1 MLADFL
7 WFGKSEVQ
15 RFQASG
21 NPLNWPP
28 MSQRIQMLP
37 DHVINKIAAGEVI
50 ERPASVMKELVEN
63 AIDAGATQ
71 VDVEVVQ
78 GGMQLIAV
86 SDNGSGM
93 SRDDALLSVE
103 RHATSKIRT
112 AEQVEAVSTLGFRGE
127 ALSSISAVSRFTL
140 ITRPADELSGTEIRI
155 SGGKMQD
162 VTDAGCPP
170 GTRFEVRNLFFNVPA
185 RRKFLRTEAT
195 ELAQIRQLFA
205 VYALAHPEV
214 GLTFTSDGR
223 EVYNLPGGSNLAD
236 RITALYS
243 PAFLSNLRRLDYEVD
258 AVKVTG
264 FAGLPQTGRSDRSDQ
279 YVFINGRPASAPVIY
294 HALNEAY
301 HAVLARGRYPSAFL
315 FIESPPALVDVN
327 VHPAKK
333 EVRFR
338 HPNAVRDAVIAS
350 VQKAL
355 ALEAPAAEQ
364 RAPAFKFE
372 APRPAPVV
380 EKQHELNIRGQVSGD
395 RVQAT
400 GFREQEPE
408 QDQKKTLTA
417 DSRPLTTSSSS
428 SPWKWCRV
436 LGQAGGMY
444 AVLETEEGI
453 VLMDPQAAH
462 ERVLFEK
469 FMHDLTAGK
478 PSRQGLLT
486 PEAIELMPADA
497 EALRRHLPVLDEMGF
512 GISAFGDDTFLVDAL
527 PVHLQ
532 NGSPIVILSGIA
544 RALERSGAAARAT
557 REALRETVA
566 QAACRTSV
574 RANDTLSVAAIERLV
589 EDLAKTE
596 MPYTCP
602 HGRPTL
608 IFTSFTELN
617 RKFGRN

>member
-1 MLADFL
+1 MN
-7 WFGKSEVQ
+7 Q
-15 RFQASG
+15 H
-21 NPLNWPP
+21 
-28 MSQRIQMLP
+28 IQMLP

-78 GGMQLIAV
+78 GGSQLIAV

-93 SRDDALLSVE
+93 NRDDALLSIE

-112 AEQVEAVSTLGFRGE
+112 AEEVEAVATLGFRGE
-127 ALSSISAVSRFTL
+127 ALSSIAAVSRFTL
-140 ITRPADELSGTEIRI
+140 VTRPAAELSGTEIHI
-155 SGGKMQD
+155 SGGKLQD
-162 VTDAGCPP
+162 VLDAGCPP
-170 GTRFEVRNLFFNVPA
+170 GTRFEIRNLFFNVPA

-205 VYALAHPEV
+205 VYALAHPET

-223 EVYNLPGGSNLAD
+223 EMYNLPGGSNLAD

-243 PAFLSNLRRLDYEVD
+243 PGFLSHLRKLDFEAD
-258 AVKVTG
+258 GVKISG
-264 FAGLPQTGRSDRSDQ
+264 FAGLPQTGRKDRSDQ
-279 YVFINGRPASAPVIY
+279 YIFINGRPASAPVIH

-301 HAVLARGRYPSAFL
+301 HAVLARGRYPSAFI
-315 FIESPPALVDVN
+315 FITVPPTQVDVN

-338 HPNAVRDAVIAS
+338 HPAAVRDAVIAA

-355 ALEAPAAEQ
+355 ALEAPEAARRE
-364 RAPAFKFE
+364 PAFKFE
-372 APRPAPVV
+372 APRPAPTVH
-380 EKQHELNIRGQVSGD
+380 KQHELKIE
-395 RVQAT
+395 VQQAALNVPPSD
-400 GFREQEPE
+400 PE
-408 QDQKKTLTA
+408 KPEARSLK
-417 DSRPLTTSSSS
+417 PSS

-436 LGQAGGMY
+436 LGQAGGLY

-478 PSRQGLLT
+478 PLRQGLLT

-512 GISAFGDDTFLVDAL
+512 GISAFGQDTFMVDAL

-544 RALERSGAAARAT
+544 RALEKSGAALRAT

-566 QAACRTSV
+566 QAACRTSTK
-574 RANDTLSVAAIERLV
+574 AKDALSAGAIERLV

-617 RKFGRN
+617 RKFGRS

>member
-1 MLADFL
+1 
-7 WFGKSEVQ
+7 VNQ
-15 RFQASG
+15 H
-21 NPLNWPP
+21 
-28 MSQRIQMLP
+28 IQMLP

-78 GGMQLIAV
+78 GGMQLIAI

-93 SRDDALLSVE
+93 NRDDALLSIE

-112 AEQVEAVSTLGFRGE
+112 AEQVEAIATLGFRGE

-140 ITRPADELSGTEIRI
+140 ITRPAEELSGTEIHV
-155 SGGKMQD
+155 SGGKMQE
-162 VTDAGCPP
+162 VLDAGCPP
-170 GTRFEVRNLFFNVPA
+170 GTRLEIRNLFFNVPA

-205 VYALAHPEV
+205 VYALAHPET
-214 GLTFTSDGR
+214 GLTFNSDGR

-243 PAFLSNLRRLDYEVD
+243 PAFLSNLRELDYEVD

-315 FIESPPALVDVN
+315 FIECPPALVDVN

-338 HPNAVRDAVIAS
+338 HPHAVRDAVIAA

-355 ALEAPAAEQ
+355 ALEAPETE
-364 RAPAFKFE
+364 RRTPAFQFE
-372 APRPAPVV
+372 APRPAPPV
-380 EKQHELNIRGQVSGD
+380 EKQHELSIQTPEVSRRGIPAEPPVASPATSKPVQIQGD
-395 RVQAT
+395 
-400 GFREQEPE
+400 G
-408 QDQKKTLTA
+408 K
-417 DSRPLTTSSSS
+417 

-486 PEAIELMPADA
+486 PEAIDLMPSDA

-512 GISAFGDDTFLVDAL
+512 GISDFGQDTFIVDSL

-532 NGSPIVILSGIA
+532 NGSAIVILSGIA
-544 RALERSGAAARAT
+544 RALEKSGAASRAT

-566 QAACRTSV
+566 QAACRASIKTK
-574 RANDTLSVAAIERLV
+574 DTLSPVAMERLV

-617 RKFGRN
+617 RKFGRA

>member
-1 MLADFL
+1 
-7 WFGKSEVQ
+7 
-15 RFQASG
+15 
-21 NPLNWPP
+21 
-28 MSQRIQMLP
+28 MSQHIQMLP

-93 SRDDALLSVE
+93 SRDDALLSIE

-127 ALSSISAVSRFTL
+127 ALSSIAAVSRFTL
-140 ITRPADELSGTEIRI
+140 ITRPAAELSGTQIQV
-155 SGGKMQD
+155 SGGKLQD
-162 VTDAGCPP
+162 VLDAGCPP
-170 GTRFEVRNLFFNVPA
+170 GTRFEIRNLFFNVPA

-205 VYALAHPEV
+205 VYALAHPET

-223 EVYNLPGGSNLAD
+223 EIYNLPGSSSLAD
-236 RITALYS
+236 RIAALYS
-243 PAFLSNLRRLDYEVD
+243 PSFLSNLRKLDFAAD
-258 AVKVTG
+258 GVKVSG

-294 HALNEAY
+294 HGLNEAY

-315 FIESPPALVDVN
+315 FIECPPALVDVN

-338 HPNAVRDAVIAS
+338 HPNAVRDAVIAA

-355 ALEAPAAEQ
+355 ALEAPEAEQ
-364 RAPAFKFE
+364 RAPVFKFD
-372 APRPAPVV
+372 APRPAPRI
-380 EKQHELNIRGQVSGD
+380 EKQHELSI
-395 RVQAT
+395 QASEIPRRAT
-400 GFREQEPE
+400 PPISPSEDFGEIETKNTPE
-408 QDQKKTLTA
+408 
-417 DSRPLTTSSSS
+417 RS

-436 LGQAGGMY
+436 LGQAGGLY
-444 AVLETEEGI
+444 AVLETEEGV

-497 EALRRHLPVLDEMGF
+497 DALRRHLPVLDEMGF
-512 GISAFGDDTFLVDAL
+512 GISDFGQDTFIVDAL

-544 RALERSGAAARAT
+544 RALERSGAASRAT

-566 QAACRTSV
+566 QAACRTSIK
-574 RANDTLSVAAIERLV
+574 AKDTLSIAAIERLV

-617 RKFGRN
+617 RKFGRS

>member
-1 MLADFL
+1 MLLAL
-7 WFGKSEVQ
+7 PKEATRRGAAKPARLSRVNQ
-15 RFQASG
+15 H
-21 NPLNWPP
+21 
-28 MSQRIQMLP
+28 IQMLP

-71 VDVEVVQ
+71 VDVQVVQ
-78 GGMQLIAV
+78 GGMQLIAI
-86 SDNGSGM
+86 SDNGCGM
-93 SRDDALLSVE
+93 GRDDALLSIE

-127 ALSSISAVSRFTL
+127 ALSSISAVSRFML
-140 ITRPADELSGTEIRI
+140 ITRPADELSGTQIQV
-155 SGGKMQD
+155 SGGKLLD
-162 VTDAGCPP
+162 VSDAGCPP
-170 GTRFEVRNLFFNVPA
+170 GTRFEIRNLFFNVPA

-214 GLTFTSDGR
+214 GLTFNSDGR

-236 RITALYS
+236 RIAALYS
-243 PAFLSNLRRLDYEVD
+243 PSFLSNLRPLDYEVD

-279 YVFINGRPASAPVIY
+279 YVFINGRPASAPVIF

-315 FIESPPALVDVN
+315 FIECPPVLVDVN

-338 HPNAVRDAVIAS
+338 HPNAVRDAVIAA

-355 ALEAPAAEQ
+355 ALEAPAAE
-364 RAPAFKFE
+364 RIAPAFKFD

-380 EKQHELNIRGQVSGD
+380 EKQQELDVRH
-395 RVQAT
+395 QAT
-400 GFREQEPE
+400 GIRSQASEHKEKREEAPASNQ
-408 QDQKKTLTA
+408 Q
-417 DSRPLTTSSSS
+417 SSIVNHQS

-436 LGQAGGMY
+436 LGQAGGTY
-444 AVLETEEGI
+444 VVLETEEGI

-469 FMHDLTAGK
+469 FMHDLAAGK

-497 EALRRHLPVLDEMGF
+497 EALRRHLPALDQMGF
-512 GISAFGDDTFLVDAL
+512 GISDFGQDTFIVDAL

-532 NGSPIVILSGIA
+532 NGSVIMILSGIA
-544 RALERSGAAARAT
+544 QALEKTGAAARAT
-557 REALRETVA
+557 RDALRETVA
-566 QAACRTSV
+566 QAACRASIKTKE
-574 RANDTLSVAAIERLV
+574 TLSPAAMERLV

-596 MPYTCP
+596 MPYTGP
-602 HGRPTL
+602 NGRPTL
-608 IFTSFTELN
+608 IFQSFTELN
-617 RKFGRN
+617 RKFGRA

>member
-1 MLADFL
+1 
-7 WFGKSEVQ
+7 
-15 RFQASG
+15 
-21 NPLNWPP
+21 
-28 MSQRIQMLP
+28 MLP

-50 ERPASVMKELVEN
+50 ERPASVVKELVEN

-78 GGMQLIAV
+78 GGMQLIAI

-93 SRDDALLSVE
+93 GRDDAMLSIE

-112 AEQVEAVSTLGFRGE
+112 AEQVEAISTLGFRGE

-140 ITRPADELSGTEIRI
+140 ITRPAEELSGTQILI
-155 SGGKMQD
+155 AGGKMQD
-162 VTDAGCPP
+162 VADAGCPP

-205 VYALAHPEV
+205 VYALAHPET
-214 GLTFTSDGR
+214 GLRFISDGR

-236 RITALYS
+236 RIMALYS
-243 PAFLSNLRRLDYEVD
+243 PSFLSNLRQLDYEVD
-258 AVKVTG
+258 AVKVSG

-315 FIESPPALVDVN
+315 FIECPPALVDVN

-338 HPNAVRDAVIAS
+338 HPNAVRDAVIAA

-355 ALEAPAAEQ
+355 ALEAPVAE
-364 RAPAFKFE
+364 RREPAFKFD
-372 APRPAPVV
+372 APRPAPPV
-380 EKQHELNIRGQVSGD
+380 ERQRELDIRSQEAGI
-395 RVQAT
+395 RNQASA
-400 GFREQEPE
+400 P
-408 QDQKKTLTA
+408 KVLTP
-417 DSRPLTTSSSS
+417 DSRPLTPPSSS

-512 GISAFGDDTFLVDAL
+512 GISDFGQDTFIVDAL

-544 RALERSGAAARAT
+544 RALEKSGAATRAT

-566 QAACRTSV
+566 QAACRTSIK
-574 RANDTLSVAAIERLV
+574 AKDNLSPEAIERLV
-589 EDLAKTE
+589 GDLAKTE

-608 IFTSFTELN
+608 IFTSFAELN
-617 RKFGRN
+617 RKFGKS

>member
-1 MLADFL
+1 
-7 WFGKSEVQ
+7 
-15 RFQASG
+15 
-21 NPLNWPP
+21 
-28 MSQRIQMLP
+28 MLP

-63 AIDAGATQ
+63 ALDAGATQ

-93 SRDDALLSVE
+93 GRDDALLSIE

-140 ITRPADELSGTEIRI
+140 ITRPAEELSGTEIHV
-155 SGGKMQD
+155 SGGKLQD
-162 VTDAGCPP
+162 VLDAGCPT

-205 VYALAHPEV
+205 VYALAHPET

-223 EVYNLPGGSNLAD
+223 QIYNLPGGSTLAD
-236 RITALYS
+236 RVAALYS
-243 PAFLSNLRRLDYEVD
+243 ASFLSNLRKLDYEVD

-264 FAGLPQTGRSDRSDQ
+264 FTGLPQTGRSDRSDQ

-315 FIESPPALVDVN
+315 FIECPPALVDVN

-338 HPNAVRDAVIAS
+338 HPNAVRDAVIAA

-355 ALEAPAAEQ
+355 SLELPEAER

-372 APRPAPVV
+372 TPRPAPQV
-380 EKQHELNIRGQVSGD
+380 EKQREFSIHPAPAPKRE
-395 RVQAT
+395 VQPLEVPAVA
-400 GFREQEPE
+400 EPE
-408 QDQKKTLTA
+408 KIPAGAVEGGGKA
-417 DSRPLTTSSSS
+417 
-428 SPWKWCRV
+428 PWKWCRI
-436 LGQAGGMY
+436 LGQAGGLY

-469 FMHDLTAGK
+469 FMHDLTAGR

-486 PEAIELMPADA
+486 PEAIQLMPADA

-512 GISAFGDDTFLVDAL
+512 GISYFGEDTFIVDAL

-532 NGSPIVILSGIA
+532 HGAPIMLLSGIA
-544 RALERSGAAARAT
+544 RALEKSGAASRAT
-557 REALRETVA
+557 RETLRETVA
-566 QAACRTSV
+566 QAACRASIK
-574 RANDTLSVAAIERLV
+574 AGNTLSAAAMERLV

-617 RKFGRN
+617 RKFGKS

>member
-1 MLADFL
+1 
-7 WFGKSEVQ
+7 
-15 RFQASG
+15 
-21 NPLNWPP
+21 
-28 MSQRIQMLP
+28 MLP

-93 SRDDALLSVE
+93 NRDDALLSIE

-112 AEQVEAVSTLGFRGE
+112 AEQVEAVATLGFRGE

-140 ITRPADELSGTEIRI
+140 ITRRADELSGTQILI
-155 SGGKMQD
+155 AGGKLQD
-162 VTDAGCPP
+162 VLDAGCPP
-170 GTRFEVRNLFFNVPA
+170 GTRMEVRNLFFNVPA

-243 PAFLSNLRRLDYEVD
+243 PSFLSNLRQLDYEVD

-338 HPNAVRDAVIAS
+338 HPNAVRDAVIAA

-355 ALEAPAAEQ
+355 TLEAPVAE
-364 RAPAFKFE
+364 RREPAFTFE
-372 APRPAPVV
+372 APRPAPPV
-380 EKQHELNIRGQVSGD
+380 EKQHEFEQVAGGKCRVASGENP
-395 RVQAT
+395 V
-400 GFREQEPE
+400 
-408 QDQKKTLTA
+408 TA
-417 DSRPLTTSSSS
+417 DSGLSSQSPDSNPQSAISNPQS
-428 SPWKWCRV
+428 SPWTWCRV

-444 AVLETEEGI
+444 VVLETEEGI

-512 GISAFGDDTFLVDAL
+512 GISDFGQDTFIVDAL

-544 RALERSGAAARAT
+544 RALEKSGVAARAT

-566 QAACRTSV
+566 QAACRTSIK
-574 RANDTLSVAAIERLV
+574 AKDTLSTAAIERLV
-589 EDLAKTE
+589 ADLAKTE

-608 IFTSFTELN
+608 IFTSFAELN
-617 RKFGRN
+617 RKFGR

>member
-1 MLADFL
+1 MFPAVNQL
-7 WFGKSEVQ
+7 
-15 RFQASG
+15 
-21 NPLNWPP
+21 
-28 MSQRIQMLP
+28 IQMLP

-78 GGMQLIAV
+78 GGMQLIAI

-93 SRDDALLSVE
+93 GRDDALLSIE

-112 AEQVEAVSTLGFRGE
+112 AEQVEAVATLGFRGE

-140 ITRPADELSGTEIRI
+140 ITRPAGEVSGTEIRV
-155 SGGKMQD
+155 SGAKLQD

-170 GTRFEVRNLFFNVPA
+170 GTRIEVRNLFFNVPA

-205 VYALAHPEV
+205 VYALAHPGI
-214 GLTFTSDGR
+214 GLTFRSDGR
-223 EVYNLPGGSNLAD
+223 EVYNLPGGSSLSE
-236 RITALYS
+236 RIAALYS
-243 PAFLSNLRRLDYEVD
+243 PSFLSNLRPLDYEE
-258 AVKVTG
+258 APVKISG

-315 FIESPPALVDVN
+315 FIECPPVLVDVN

-338 HPNAVRDAVIAS
+338 HPTAVRDAVIAA
-350 VQKAL
+350 VQTAL
-355 ALEAPAAEQ
+355 ALTNPAAERSEATFRFDAQ
-364 RAPAFKFE
+364 PAL
-372 APRPAPVV
+372 PPPA
-380 EKQHELNIRGQVSGD
+380 QQELSIGRRKTEDGGQIGSD
-395 RVQAT
+395 
-400 GFREQEPE
+400 EEPPAGGK
-408 QDQKKTLTA
+408 DTPSSVLC
-417 DSRPLTTSSSS
+417 SPSSS
-428 SPWKWCRV
+428 SPWQWCRV
-436 LGQAGGMY
+436 LGQAGGLY
-444 AVLETEEGI
+444 AVLETEEGL

-469 FMHDLTAGK
+469 FMNNLTAGK
-478 PSRQGLLT
+478 PSRQGLLA
-486 PEAIELMPADA
+486 PETIELMPADA

-512 GISAFGDDTFLVDAL
+512 GISDFGQDTFIVDAL
-527 PVHLQ
+527 PVQLQ
-532 NGSPIVILSGIA
+532 NGSPVGMVSGIA
-544 RALERSGAAARAT
+544 KALEKSASAARAT
-557 REALRETVA
+557 RELLRETVA
-566 QAACRTSV
+566 QAACRTAV
-574 RANDTLSVAAIERLV
+574 KAGDRLSDAAIERLV
-589 EDLAKTE
+589 EELAKTE

-617 RKFGRN
+617 RKFGRG

>member
-1 MLADFL
+1 MN
-7 WFGKSEVQ
+7 Q
-15 RFQASG
+15 H
-21 NPLNWPP
+21 
-28 MSQRIQMLP
+28 IQMLP

-93 SRDDALLSVE
+93 NRDDALLSIE

-127 ALSSISAVSRFTL
+127 ALSSIAAVSRFTL
-140 ITRPADELSGTEIRI
+140 ITRPAEELSGTEIHV

-162 VTDAGCPP
+162 VLDAGCPP
-170 GTRFEVRNLFFNVPA
+170 GTRMEIRNLFFNVPA

-205 VYALAHPEV
+205 VYALAHPET

-223 EVYNLPGGSNLAD
+223 EVYNLPGGSTLAD
-236 RITALYS
+236 RIAALYS
-243 PAFLSNLRRLDYEVD
+243 PSFLSNLRQLDYEVD

-338 HPNAVRDAVIAS
+338 HPNAVRDAVIAA

-355 ALEAPAAEQ
+355 ALEAPEAARRE
-364 RAPAFKFE
+364 PAFKFD
-372 APRPAPVV
+372 APRPAPRV
-380 EKQHELNIRGQVSGD
+380 EKQHELDIGRQRTEDRGQKTEDQSGNTKPPSSVVS
-395 RVQAT
+395 
-400 GFREQEPE
+400 P
-408 QDQKKTLTA
+408 
-417 DSRPLTTSSSS
+417 PPPSS

-436 LGQAGGMY
+436 LGQAGGLY
-444 AVLETEEGI
+444 AVLETEEGV

-486 PEAIELMPADA
+486 PEAIELMPEDAD
-497 EALRRHLPVLDEMGF
+497 ALRRHLPVLDEMGF
-512 GISAFGDDTFLVDAL
+512 GISDFGQDTFIVDAL

-532 NGSPIVILSGIA
+532 NGSPIVILSGIGQ
-544 RALERSGAAARAT
+544 ALEKSGAASRAT

-574 RANDTLSVAAIERLV
+574 KAKDALSTAAIERLV

-617 RKFGRN
+617 RKFGRS

>member
-1 MLADFL
+1 MN
-7 WFGKSEVQ
+7 Q
-15 RFQASG
+15 H
-21 NPLNWPP
+21 
-28 MSQRIQMLP
+28 IQMLP

-93 SRDDALLSVE
+93 NRDDALLSIE

-140 ITRPADELSGTEIRI
+140 ITRPAAELSGTHIQV
-155 SGGKMQD
+155 SGGKLQD
-162 VTDAGCPP
+162 VVDAGCPP

-243 PAFLSNLRRLDYEVD
+243 PAFLSNLRQLDYEVD

-279 YVFINGRPASAPVIY
+279 YVFINGRPASAPVIH

-338 HPNAVRDAVIAS
+338 HPNAVRDAVIAA
-350 VQKAL
+350 VRKAL
-355 ALEAPAAEQ
+355 ALEAPEAER
-364 RAPAFKFE
+364 RAPAFQFE
-372 APRPAPVV
+372 TPRPAPTV
-380 EKQHELNIRGQVSGD
+380 EKQRELDIERQESGFGSQETID
-395 RVQAT
+395 RNQAV
-400 GFREQEPE
+400 EQES
-408 QDQKKTLTA
+408 KIS
-417 DSRPLTTSSSS
+417 DSRPLTPSSPT

-444 AVLETEEGI
+444 VVLETEEGI

-512 GISAFGDDTFLVDAL
+512 GISAFGQDTFIVDAL

-532 NGSPIVILSGIA
+532 SGSPIVILSGIA
-544 RALERSGAAARAT
+544 RALEKSGAAARAT

-566 QAACRTSV
+566 QAACRTSIKA
-574 RANDTLSVAAIERLV
+574 RDTLPPAAMERLV

-617 RKFGRN
+617 RKFGRS

>member
-1 MLADFL
+1 MLADFTE
-7 WFGKSEVQ
+7 FGKSEVQ
-15 RFQASG
+15 RFQVPG
-21 NPLNWPP
+21 NPLDCPP
-28 MSQRIQMLP
+28 MSQCIQMLP

-50 ERPASVMKELVEN
+50 ERPASVVKELVEN

-93 SRDDALLSVE
+93 NRDDALLSVE

-127 ALSSISAVSRFTL
+127 ALSSIAAVSRFTL
-140 ITRPADELSGTEIRI
+140 ITRPAAELSGTQIHI

-236 RITALYS
+236 RISALYS
-243 PAFLSNLRRLDYEVD
+243 PSFLSHLRRLDYEVD

-279 YVFINGRPASAPVIY
+279 YVFINGRPASAPVIH

-355 ALEAPAAEQ
+355 ALEAPEAEQ

-372 APRPAPVV
+372 APQPVPVV
-380 EKQHELNIRGQVSGD
+380 EKQRELAIEAQRHKGAELQ
-395 RVQAT
+395 
-400 GFREQEPE
+400 REEGLKTPLSDPE
-408 QDQKKTLTA
+408 KPKAQSPKP
-417 DSRPLTTSSSS
+417 SN

-444 AVLETEEGI
+444 AVLETEERM

-497 EALRRHLPVLDEMGF
+497 EALRRHLPALDEMGF
-512 GISAFGDDTFLVDAL
+512 GISAFGDDTFIVDAL

-544 RALERSGAAARAT
+544 RALERSGTAARAA
-557 REALRETVA
+557 REALCETVA
-566 QAACRTSV
+566 QAACRTSIK
-574 RANDTLSVAAIERLV
+574 ANDALSAAAIERLV

-617 RKFGRN
+617 RKFGRT

>member
-1 MLADFL
+1 
-7 WFGKSEVQ
+7 
-15 RFQASG
+15 
-21 NPLNWPP
+21 
-28 MSQRIQMLP
+28 MSPAVNQHIQMLP
-37 DHVINKIAAGEVI
+37 DNVINKIAAGEVI

-93 SRDDALLSVE
+93 NRDDALLSVE

-112 AEQVEAVSTLGFRGE
+112 AEQVEAISTLGFRGE

-140 ITRPADELSGTEIRI
+140 ITRPAEELSGTQIQI

-214 GLTFTSDGR
+214 GLTFNSDGR

-243 PAFLSNLRRLDYEVD
+243 PSFLSNLRQLDYEVD
-258 AVKVTG
+258 AVKIIG

-279 YVFINGRPASAPVIY
+279 YIFINGRPASAPVIY

-338 HPNAVRDAVIAS
+338 HPNAVRDAVIAA

-355 ALEAPAAEQ
+355 ALEAPEAER

-372 APRPAPVV
+372 APRPAPPA
-380 EKQHELNIRGQVSGD
+380 EKQHEFEQVSGD
-395 RVQAT
+395 KCRGAGGQ
-400 GFREQEPE
+400 
-408 QDQKKTLTA
+408 TLVTA
-417 DSRPLTTSSSS
+417 DLDPSSQSPNFQSSIPNHQS

-444 AVLETEEGI
+444 VVLETEEGI

-469 FMHDLTAGK
+469 FMRDLMVGK

-486 PEAIELMPADA
+486 PEAIELMPVDA

-512 GISAFGDDTFLVDAL
+512 GISAFGDDTFIVDAL

-544 RALERSGAAARAT
+544 RALEKSGAVSRAT

-566 QAACRTSV
+566 QAACRTSIKSKD
-574 RANDTLSVAAIERLV
+574 NLSPEAIERLV

-596 MPYTCP
+596 MPYTSP

-617 RKFGRN
+617 RKFGRS

>member
-1 MLADFL
+1 
-7 WFGKSEVQ
+7 
-15 RFQASG
+15 
-21 NPLNWPP
+21 
-28 MSQRIQMLP
+28 MLP

-78 GGMQLIAV
+78 GGSQLIAV

-93 SRDDALLSVE
+93 NRDNALLSIE

-112 AEQVEAVSTLGFRGE
+112 AEEVEAVSTLGFRGE
-127 ALSSISAVSRFTL
+127 ALSSIAAVSRFTL
-140 ITRPADELSGTEIRI
+140 ITRPAAELSGTQLLV
-155 SGGKMQD
+155 SGGKLQD
-162 VTDAGCPP
+162 VLDAGCPP
-170 GTRFEVRNLFFNVPA
+170 GTRFEIRNLFFNVPA

-205 VYALAHPEV
+205 VYALAHPET

-223 EVYNLPGGSNLAD
+223 ELYNLPGGSSLAD

-243 PAFLSNLRRLDYEVD
+243 PSFLSNLRQLDYEVD

-301 HAVLARGRYPSAFL
+301 HAVLARGRYPSAFI
-315 FIESPPALVDVN
+315 FITVPPALVDVN

-338 HPNAVRDAVIAS
+338 HPIAVRDAVIAA

-355 ALEAPAAEQ
+355 EAPVAE
-364 RAPAFKFE
+364 RREPAFKFE
-372 APRPAPVV
+372 AARPAPPIV
-380 EKQHELNIRGQVSGD
+380 KQHELDIGNQRSE
-395 RVQAT
+395 
-400 GFREQEPE
+400 FRSQSSVNPKETVAKQP
-408 QDQKKTLTA
+408 TA
-417 DSRPLTTSSSS
+417 DLLTSDLRPPTSSPS

-436 LGQAGGMY
+436 LGQAGGLY
-444 AVLETEEGI
+444 VVLETEEGI

-478 PSRQGLLT
+478 PARQGLLA
-486 PEAIELMPADA
+486 PEAIDLMPADA
-497 EALRRHLPVLDEMGF
+497 EALRHHLPVLDEMGF
-512 GISAFGDDTFLVDAL
+512 GISAFGQNTFIVDAL

-544 RALERSGAAARAT
+544 RALEKTGAAARAT

-566 QAACRTSV
+566 QAACRTSIKTK
-574 RANDTLSVAAIERLV
+574 DSLSTAALERLV
-589 EDLAKTE
+589 DDLAKTE

-617 RKFGRN
+617 RKFGR

>member
-1 MLADFL
+1 
-7 WFGKSEVQ
+7 
-15 RFQASG
+15 
-21 NPLNWPP
+21 
-28 MSQRIQMLP
+28 MLP
-37 DHVINKIAAGEVI
+37 DNVINKIAAGEVI

-93 SRDDALLSVE
+93 NRDDALLSIE

-112 AEQVEAVSTLGFRGE
+112 AEQVEAISTLGFRGE

-140 ITRPADELSGTEIRI
+140 ITRPAEELSGTQIQI
-155 SGGKMQD
+155 SGGKLQD

-214 GLTFTSDGR
+214 GLTFNSDGR

-243 PAFLSNLRRLDYEVD
+243 PAFLSNLRKLDYEVD
-258 AVKVTG
+258 AVKITG

-338 HPNAVRDAVIAS
+338 HPNAVRDAVIAA

-355 ALEAPAAEQ
+355 ALEAPEAER
-364 RAPAFKFE
+364 RAPVFQFDS
-372 APRPAPVV
+372 PRPAPPV
-380 EKQHELNIRGQVSGD
+380 EKQHELDIGSQRSETRRQRS
-395 RVQAT
+395 
-400 GFREQEPE
+400 E
-408 QDQKKTLTA
+408 DQKVTAAEEPAAALTSDLRSPA
-417 DSRPLTTSSSS
+417 SSS

-436 LGQAGGMY
+436 LGQAGGTY

-469 FMHDLTAGK
+469 FMHDLMAGRL
-478 PSRQGLLT
+478 SRQGLLT

-497 EALRRHLPVLDEMGF
+497 EALRRHLPVLDGMGF
-512 GISAFGDDTFLVDAL
+512 GISDFGQDTFIVDAL

-544 RALERSGAAARAT
+544 RALEKSGAASRAT

-566 QAACRTSV
+566 QAACRTSIKSK
-574 RANDTLSVAAIERLV
+574 DPLSTAAIERLV

-596 MPYTCP
+596 MPYTSP

-617 RKFGRN
+617 RKFGRS

>member
-1 MLADFL
+1 
-7 WFGKSEVQ
+7 
-15 RFQASG
+15 
-21 NPLNWPP
+21 
-28 MSQRIQMLP
+28 MLP

-93 SRDDALLSVE
+93 NRDDALLSIE

-127 ALSSISAVSRFTL
+127 ALSSIAAVSRFTL
-140 ITRPADELSGTEIRI
+140 ITRPAEELSGTEIHV

-162 VTDAGCPP
+162 VLDAGCPP
-170 GTRFEVRNLFFNVPA
+170 GTRMEIRNLFFNVPA

-205 VYALAHPEV
+205 VYALAHPET

-223 EVYNLPGGSNLAD
+223 EVYNLPGGSTLAD
-236 RITALYS
+236 RIAALYS
-243 PAFLSNLRRLDYEVD
+243 PSFLSNLRQLDYEVD

-338 HPNAVRDAVIAS
+338 HPNAVRDAVIAA

-355 ALEAPAAEQ
+355 ALEAPEAARRE
-364 RAPAFKFE
+364 PAFKFD
-372 APRPAPVV
+372 APRPAPRV
-380 EKQHELNIRGQVSGD
+380 EKQHELDIGRQRTEDRGQKTEDQSGNTKPPSSVVS
-395 RVQAT
+395 
-400 GFREQEPE
+400 P
-408 QDQKKTLTA
+408 
-417 DSRPLTTSSSS
+417 PPPSS

-436 LGQAGGMY
+436 LGQAGGLY
-444 AVLETEEGI
+444 AVLETEEGV

-486 PEAIELMPADA
+486 PEAIELMPEDAD
-497 EALRRHLPVLDEMGF
+497 ALRRHLPVLDEMGF
-512 GISAFGDDTFLVDAL
+512 GISDFGQDTFIVDAL

-532 NGSPIVILSGIA
+532 NGSPIVILSGIGQ
-544 RALERSGAAARAT
+544 ALEKSGAASRAT

-574 RANDTLSVAAIERLV
+574 KAKDALSTAAIERLV

-617 RKFGRN
+617 RKFGRS

>member
-1 MLADFL
+1 MN
-7 WFGKSEVQ
+7 Q
-15 RFQASG
+15 H
-21 NPLNWPP
+21 
-28 MSQRIQMLP
+28 IQMLP

-63 AIDAGATQ
+63 ALDAGATQ

-93 SRDDALLSVE
+93 NRDDALLSIE

-112 AEQVEAVSTLGFRGE
+112 AEEVEAVATLGFRGE

-140 ITRPADELSGTEIRI
+140 ITRPAAELSGTQILI
-155 SGGKMQD
+155 AGGKLQD
-162 VTDAGCPP
+162 VLDAGCPP
-170 GTRFEVRNLFFNVPA
+170 GTRFEIRNLFFNVPA

-205 VYALAHPEV
+205 VYALAHPET

-223 EVYNLPGGSNLAD
+223 EVYNLPGGSSLAD

-243 PAFLSNLRRLDYEVD
+243 PAFLSHLRKLDFEADGVRI
-258 AVKVTG
+258 AG

-279 YVFINGRPASAPVIY
+279 YVFINGRPASAPVIF

-315 FIESPPALVDVN
+315 FIETPPAQVDVN

-338 HPNAVRDAVIAS
+338 HPAAVRDAVIAA

-355 ALEAPAAEQ
+355 ALEAPETE
-364 RAPAFKFE
+364 RREPAFKFD
-372 APRPAPVV
+372 APRPAPRV
-380 EKQHELNIRGQVSGD
+380 EKQHELDIRGQVSG
-395 RVQAT
+395 VGSQGS
-400 GFREQEPE
+400 GFRAQETE
-408 QDQKKTLTA
+408 SNQRKSLTSDVPTPVQGGDKA
-417 DSRPLTTSSSS
+417 
-428 SPWKWCRV
+428 PWKWCRV
-436 LGQAGGMY
+436 LGQAGGLY

-512 GISAFGDDTFLVDAL
+512 GVSAFGQDTFIVDAL

-544 RALERSGAAARAT
+544 RALEKSGAAARAT

-566 QAACRTSV
+566 QAACRTSIK
-574 RANDTLSVAAIERLV
+574 AKDALPAAAIERLV

-617 RKFGRN
+617 RKFGRS

>member
-1 MLADFL
+1 
-7 WFGKSEVQ
+7 
-15 RFQASG
+15 
-21 NPLNWPP
+21 
-28 MSQRIQMLP
+28 MLP

-78 GGMQLIAV
+78 GGMQLIAI

-93 SRDDALLSVE
+93 SRDDALLAIE

-112 AEQVEAVSTLGFRGE
+112 AEQVEEIATLGFRGE

-140 ITRPADELSGTEIRI
+140 ITRPAEELSGTEIHV
-155 SGGKMQD
+155 SGGTLQD
-162 VTDAGCPP
+162 VVDAGCPP

-214 GLTFTSDGR
+214 GLTFRSDGR

-243 PAFLSNLRRLDYEVD
+243 PSFLSNLRPVNDGDD
-258 AVKVTG
+258 AVQVSG

-279 YVFINGRPASAPVIY
+279 YVFINGRPASAPVIF

-301 HAVLARGRYPSAFL
+301 HAVLARGRYPSAFI
-315 FIESPPALVDVN
+315 FITVPPAMVDVN

-338 HPNAVRDAVIAS
+338 HPGAVRDAVIAA

-355 ALEAPAAEQ
+355 ALEVPQAEPLT
-364 RAPAFKFE
+364 PAFTFD
-372 APRPAPVV
+372 APRPAPPVV
-380 EKQHELNIRGQVSGD
+380 TQRELEIGGQRSEVSGQRSEVRDQRSEVRGQSED
-395 RVQAT
+395 
-400 GFREQEPE
+400 P
-408 QDQKKTLTA
+408 KL
-417 DSRPLTTSSSS
+417 PTSDLRSSTSSS

-469 FMHDLTAGK
+469 FMNDLTDGT

-497 EALRRHLPVLDEMGF
+497 EALRRHLPVLDDMGF
-512 GISAFGDDTFLVDAL
+512 GISDFGQDTFLVDAL

-532 NGSPIVILSGIA
+532 NGPVIAILSSIA
-544 RALERSGAAARAT
+544 QALEKSGAATRAT

-566 QAACRTSV
+566 QAACRASIKS
-574 RANDTLSVAAIERLV
+574 RDTLSPAAMERLV
-589 EDLAKTE
+589 EDLSKTE

-608 IFTSFTELN
+608 IFQSFTELN
-617 RKFGRN
+617 RKFGRT

>member
-1 MLADFL
+1 
-7 WFGKSEVQ
+7 
-15 RFQASG
+15 
-21 NPLNWPP
+21 
-28 MSQRIQMLP
+28 
-37 DHVINKIAAGEVI
+37 VINKIAAGEVI

-93 SRDDALLSVE
+93 NRDDALLSIE

-112 AEQVEAVSTLGFRGE
+112 AEQVEAISTLGFRGE
-127 ALSSISAVSRFTL
+127 ALSSIAAVSRFTL
-140 ITRPADELSGTEIRI
+140 ITRPAEELSGTQIQI
-155 SGGKMQD
+155 SGGKLQD
-162 VTDAGCPP
+162 VLDAGCPS
-170 GTRFEVRNLFFNVPA
+170 GTRFEIRNLFFNVPA

-205 VYALAHPEV
+205 VYALAHPET

-223 EVYNLPGGSNLAD
+223 EVYNLPGGSTLAD

-243 PAFLSNLRRLDYEVD
+243 PAFLSHLRPLAYEVD

-264 FAGLPQTGRSDRSDQ
+264 FTGLPQTGRSDRSDQ

-338 HPNAVRDAVIAS
+338 HPNAVRDAVIAA

-355 ALEAPAAEQ
+355 ALEAPEAE
-364 RAPAFKFE
+364 RLAPAFKFD
-372 APRPAPVV
+372 APRPAPRV
-380 EKQHELNIRGQVSGD
+380 EKQHELDVRIQGAGD
-395 RVQAT
+395 RRQGA
-400 GFREQEPE
+400 GFREQETE
-408 QDQKKTLTA
+408 QDQKKSLTP
-417 DSRPLTTSSSS
+417 DSRLPTPSSS

-436 LGQAGGMY
+436 LGQAGGLY
-444 AVLETEEGI
+444 AVLETEEGV

-497 EALRRHLPVLDEMGF
+497 DALRRHLPVLDEMGF
-512 GISAFGDDTFLVDAL
+512 GISDFGQDTFIVDAL

-532 NGSPIVILSGIA
+532 NGSPTVILSGIA
-544 RALERSGAAARAT
+544 QALEKSGAAARAT

-574 RANDTLSVAAIERLV
+574 KAKDTLSIAAIERLV

-617 RKFGRN
+617 RKFGRS

>member
-1 MLADFL
+1 
-7 WFGKSEVQ
+7 
-15 RFQASG
+15 
-21 NPLNWPP
+21 
-28 MSQRIQMLP
+28 MSQHIQMLP

-78 GGMQLIAV
+78 GGMQLISV

-93 SRDDALLSVE
+93 NRDDALLSIE

-112 AEQVEAVSTLGFRGE
+112 AEQVEAISTLGFRGE
-127 ALSSISAVSRFTL
+127 ALSSIAAVSRFTL
-140 ITRPADELSGTEIRI
+140 ITRPAEELSGTQIQI
-155 SGGKMQD
+155 SGGKLQD
-162 VTDAGCPP
+162 VLDAGCPP
-170 GTRFEVRNLFFNVPA
+170 GTCIEIRNLFFNVPA

-205 VYALAHPEV
+205 VYALAHPET

-223 EVYNLPGGSNLAD
+223 EVYNLPGGSTLAD

-243 PAFLSNLRRLDYEVD
+243 PSFLSHLRPLDYEVD

-338 HPNAVRDAVIAS
+338 HPNAVRDAVIAA

-355 ALEAPAAEQ
+355 ALEAPEAE
-364 RAPAFKFE
+364 RRTPAFKFDE
-372 APRPAPVV
+372 PRPAPRI
-380 EKQHELNIRGQVSGD
+380 EKQHEFEQLAGVKCRVASGENP
-395 RVQAT
+395 V
-400 GFREQEPE
+400 
-408 QDQKKTLTA
+408 TA
-417 DSRPLTTSSSS
+417 DAGRSAESPDYNPQSAILNRQS

-436 LGQAGGMY
+436 LGQAGGLY
-444 AVLETEEGI
+444 AVLETEEGV

-497 EALRRHLPVLDEMGF
+497 DALRRQLPVLDEMGF
-512 GISAFGDDTFLVDAL
+512 GISDFGQDTFIVDAL

-544 RALERSGAAARAT
+544 QALEKSGAASKAT

-574 RANDTLSVAAIERLV
+574 KAKDALSTAMIERLV

-617 RKFGRN
+617 RKFGKS

>member
-1 MLADFL
+1 M
-7 WFGKSEVQ
+7 FGKTDNV
-15 RFQASG
+15 
-21 NPLNWPP
+21 PP

-93 SRDDALLSVE
+93 NRDDALLSIE

-112 AEQVEAVSTLGFRGE
+112 AEQVEAVATLGFRGE
-127 ALSSISAVSRFTL
+127 ALSSIAAVSRFTL
-140 ITRPADELSGTEIRI
+140 ITRRSEELSGTQILI
-155 SGGKMQD
+155 AGGKMQD

-205 VYALAHPEV
+205 VYALAHPET
-214 GLTFTSDGR
+214 GMTFTSDGR
-223 EVYNLPGGSNLAD
+223 EVYNLPGGSTLAD
-236 RITALYS
+236 RIASLYS
-243 PAFLSNLRRLDYEVD
+243 PSFLSHLRQLDYEVD

-264 FAGLPQTGRSDRSDQ
+264 FAGRPQTGRSDRSDQ

-338 HPNAVRDAVIAS
+338 HPNAVRDAVIAA

-355 ALEAPAAEQ
+355 TLEAPVAE
-364 RAPAFKFE
+364 RREPAFKFE
-372 APRPAPVV
+372 APRPAPPV
-380 EKQHELNIRGQVSGD
+380 EKQREFEQVSGVKC
-395 RVQAT
+395 RVAN
-400 GFREQEPE
+400 GEHPV
-408 QDQKKTLTA
+408 TA
-417 DSRPLTTSSSS
+417 DSGRSSQSPDSNPQSSIVNRQS

-497 EALRRHLPVLDEMGF
+497 EALRRHLPALDEMGF
-512 GISAFGDDTFLVDAL
+512 GISDFGQDTFIVDAL

-544 RALERSGAAARAT
+544 RALEKNGAASRAT
-557 REALRETVA
+557 RGVLRETVA

-574 RANDTLSVAAIERLV
+574 KAKDNLSPAAIERLV

-608 IFTSFTELN
+608 IFTSFAELN
-617 RKFGRN
+617 RKFGKA

>member
-1 MLADFL
+1 MN
-7 WFGKSEVQ
+7 Q
-15 RFQASG
+15 H
-21 NPLNWPP
+21 
-28 MSQRIQMLP
+28 IQMLP

-93 SRDDALLSVE
+93 NRDNALLSIE

-112 AEQVEAVSTLGFRGE
+112 AEEVEAVATLGFRGE
-127 ALSSISAVSRFTL
+127 ALSSIAAVSRFTL
-140 ITRPADELSGTEIRI
+140 ITRPAAELSGTQILVA
-155 SGGKMQD
+155 GGKLQD
-162 VTDAGCPP
+162 VLDAGCPP
-170 GTRFEVRNLFFNVPA
+170 GTRFEIRNLFFNVPA

-205 VYALAHPEV
+205 VYALAHPET

-223 EVYNLPGGSNLAD
+223 EVYNLPGGSSLAD

-243 PAFLSNLRRLDYEVD
+243 PAFLSHLRKLDFEAD
-258 AVKVTG
+258 GVKISG

-279 YVFINGRPASAPVIY
+279 YVFINGRPASAPIIY

-315 FIESPPALVDVN
+315 FIETPPAQVDVN

-338 HPNAVRDAVIAS
+338 HPAAVRDAVIAA

-355 ALEAPAAEQ
+355 ALEVPEAE
-364 RAPAFKFE
+364 RREPAFKFD
-372 APRPAPVV
+372 APRPAPRV
-380 EKQHELNIRGQVSGD
+380 EKQHEFEQVSGGAC
-395 RVQAT
+395 RVAA
-400 GFREQEPE
+400 P
-408 QDQKKTLTA
+408 DV
-417 DSRPLTTSSSS
+417 PLANTETPKAQSLKPSS

-436 LGQAGGMY
+436 LGQAGGLY

-512 GISAFGDDTFLVDAL
+512 GISAFGQDTFIVDAL

-544 RALERSGAAARAT
+544 RALEKSGAASRAT

-566 QAACRTSV
+566 QAACRTSIKA
-574 RANDTLSVAAIERLV
+574 RDTLPAAAIERLV

-617 RKFGRN
+617 RKFGRA